1 MNALMILLHLA
12 GATMLLL
19 YSVRL
24 VRTGVER
31 ASGPALRR
39 TIAGPQRG
47 RLANALIGMA
57 VALALQSSTA
67 TSVLVAGFAAGGLI
81 ATTGGVALLL
91 GADTGT
97 ALVVQ
102 VLSFDLTWLIP
113 VLLAVGGWLFLKHQA
128 RAVKQ
133 AGRILI
139 GIAFILIAL
148 GMIGEAMAPLEK
160 SPFMPAIARHL
171 STDFVTAFLAAA
183 VFTFV
188 IHSSVAA
195 VLMIMQFVGQGV
207 LPVEAGFSLLLGAN
221 AGGALIAVWLT
232 RGYDRKA
239 RLLPLTNLVFR
250 TIGAVAVLLA
260 SRHFPVPF
268 EQMGSGPARQIAN
281 LHLLFNAGLLV
292 LCLPLIG
299 PVERLVSKL
308 VPEEQAEKRDEDML
322 APEGVLDRNVIATPQ
337 LALASAT
344 RATLRMAGIVE
355 MMAHPVMELFD
366 TGDKERMDRIRE
378 LDKQVNKA
386 HNDIKLYIAEI
397 NRGKLS
403 SEDATRGVEL
413 TGLAINL
420 ERAGDIIAKNLV
432 GLISEKHKRR
442 LQFSVD
448 GWRELT
454 DMHARVMSN
463 MQMALN
469 VVLSEDVDSARQLV
483 VEKDRMRKLE
493 RESYGR
499 HLDRLRSGAVE
510 SIESSDLHL
519 ETVRSLRE
527 INSLMAAVAYPILS
541 RHGQLRETRLKKA
554 V

>member
-1 MNALMILLHLA
+1 MNALLILLHLA

-39 TIAGPQRG
+39 AIAGPSRG
-47 RLANALIGMA
+47 RIANAFIGMV

-81 ATTGGVALLL
+81 AATGGVALLL
-91 GADTGT
+91 GADVGT

-102 VLSFDLTWLIP
+102 VLAFDLTWLIP
-113 VLLAVGGWLFLKHQA
+113 VLLAVGGWLFLKHEA
-128 RAVKQ
+128 RTVKQ
-133 AGRILI
+133 IGRILI

-148 GMIGEAMAPLEK
+148 GMIGQAMTPLEDN
-160 SPFMPAIARHL
+160 PFMPAIARYL
-171 STDFVTAFLAAA
+171 SRDYVTAFLAAA
-183 VFTFV
+183 IFTFV

-207 LPVEAGFSLLLGAN
+207 LPVEAGLSMLLGAN
-221 AGGALIAVWLT
+221 AGGAMIAVWLT

-250 TIGAVAVLLA
+250 MIGAVAVLLA
-260 SRHFPVPF
+260 SRYFTVPF
-268 EQMGSGPARQIAN
+268 GELGTQPERQIAN
-281 LHLLFNAGLLV
+281 LHFLFNAGLLV
-292 LCLPLIG
+292 LCLPVIG
-299 PVERLVSKL
+299 PVERLMAKL
-308 VPEEQAEKRDEDML
+308 VPEEQEVVGPEEML
-322 APEGVLDRNVIATPQ
+322 APNGVLDRNVIATPQ

-355 MMAHPVMELFD
+355 IMLQPVMELFE
-366 TGDKERMDRIRE
+366 TGDRERIGRIRE

-403 SEDATRGVEL
+403 AEDATRGVEL

-420 ERAGDIIAKNLV
+420 ERAGNVVAKNLG
-432 GLISEKHKRR
+432 GLISEKHKRG
-442 LQFSVD
+442 LQFSQE

-483 VEKDRMRKLE
+483 IEKDRMRKLE
-493 RESYGR
+493 RESYAR
-499 HLDRLRSGAVE
+499 HLNRLRSGAVE

-541 RHGQLRETRLKKA
+541 RHGQLRESRLKKA
-554 V
+554 S

>member
-1 MNALMILLHLA
+1 MNALLILLHLA

-39 TIAGPQRG
+39 AIAGPSRG
-47 RLANALIGMA
+47 RIANAFIGMV

-81 ATTGGVALLL
+81 AATGGVALLL
-91 GADTGT
+91 GADVGT

-102 VLSFDLTWLIP
+102 VLAFDLTWLIP
-113 VLLAVGGWLFLKHQA
+113 VLLAVGGWLFLKHEA
-128 RAVKQ
+128 RTVKQ
-133 AGRILI
+133 IGRILI

-148 GMIGEAMAPLEK
+148 GMIGQAMAPLEEN
-160 SPFMPAIARHL
+160 PFMPTIARYL
-171 STDFVTAFLAAA
+171 SRDYVTAFLAAA
-183 VFTFV
+183 IFTFV

-207 LPVEAGFSLLLGAN
+207 LPVEAGLSLLLGAN
-221 AGGALIAVWLT
+221 AGGAMIAVWLT

-250 TIGAVAVLLA
+250 VIGAVAVLLA
-260 SRHFPVPF
+260 SRYFTVPF
-268 EQMGSGPARQIAN
+268 GVLGTQPERQIAN
-281 LHLLFNAGLLV
+281 LHFLFNAGLLV
-292 LCLPLIG
+292 LCLPVIG
-299 PVERLVSKL
+299 PVERLMAKL
-308 VPEEQAEKRDEDML
+308 VPEEQEVVGPEEML
-322 APEGVLDRNVIATPQ
+322 APNGVLDRNVIATPQ

-355 MMAHPVMELFD
+355 IMLQPVMELFE
-366 TGDKERMDRIRE
+366 TGDRERIGRIRE

-403 SEDATRGVEL
+403 AEDATRGVEL

-420 ERAGDIIAKNLV
+420 ERAGNVVAKNLG
-432 GLISEKHKRR
+432 GLISEKHKRG
-442 LQFSVD
+442 LQFSQE

-483 VEKDRMRKLE
+483 IEKDRMRKLE
-493 RESYGR
+493 RESYSR
-499 HLDRLRSGAVE
+499 HLNRLRSGAVE

-541 RHGQLRETRLKKA
+541 RHGQLRESRLKKA
-554 V
+554 S